1 MTRLAAEKRIEGV
14 QHNVENFT
22 QSEYLNDLY
31 GGNYT
36 FSDTPNPPSLSFALD
51 QSLLGPHRFCSL
63 GFEPI
68 NFNTGN
74 FYLQTRDYALADLGT
89 SGFDVVR
96 TYNAQSNETDG
107 PFGAKWTTE
116 YSQHL
121 RLFNDGSVGYRRA
134 DGSEVIFYAQAD
146 GAFESNS
153 TEYEFL
159 SYDAAH
165 TEYRISLTDGTGLCV
180 CVRRSAQTH

>member
-1 MTRLAAEKRIEGV
+1 MTRLAAEERIEGV

-74 FYLQTRDYALADLGT
+74 FYL
-89 SGFDVVR
+89 
-96 TYNAQSNETDG
+96 
-107 PFGAKWTTE
+107 
-116 YSQHL
+116 
-121 RLFNDGSVGYRRA
+121 
-134 DGSEVIFYAQAD
+134 
-146 GAFESNS
+146 
-153 TEYEFL
+153 
-159 SYDAAH
+159 
-165 TEYRISLTDGTGLCV
+165 
-180 CVRRSAQTH
+180 